1 MSDGGTATGF
11 STSRSLCP
19 QPTDLKKNK
28 KRIAMSKIFRFIAT
42 YVALTIGVAGIF
54 IVLYAWNLPPFRG
67 SVEITNDAYVR
78 GQVTL
83 LSPQLAGELVEV
95 PVQDYQKVRRGDLI
109 ARIDDRIYR
118 QKLEQAKAALAS
130 AEASLANSEQ
140 SRKSAEA
147 KILSAKAAVESAE
160 AALEA
165 ARATRERTA
174 GLLKKNIASER
185 EAEQARAAFNQ
196 AQAAVHQAEAAELV
210 AEQDLNTI
218 VVSRKS
224 LEANV
229 EGAKAAVELAEID
242 LGNTRIMAPQDG
254 TLGEVTGRVGQYV
267 SIGTQIASVVPD
279 RVWVVANFKETQ
291 VYRMRTGQQVTF
303 KVDALGDQQFH
314 GQIERFAPAT
324 GSEFSVIKADN
335 ATGNFTKV
343 AQRIPVRIR
352 IEPQQPLTDRLAPGM
367 SVVASVDLAQLGAV
381 VAQTGEGR

>member
-1 MSDGGTATGF
+1 
-11 STSRSLCP
+11 
-19 QPTDLKKNK
+19 
-28 KRIAMSKIFRFIAT
+28 MSKIFRFIAT
-42 YVALTIGVAGIF
+42 YVALAIGVAGIF
-54 IVLYAWNLPPFRG
+54 IVLYAWNLPPFHG

-83 LSPQLAGELVEV
+83 LSPQLAGDLVEV